1 MCSYRI
7 IRKYGQSYAR
17 QKGTE
22 RHAQKTRGLHKDLQS
37 HRYSYNALHRQGFLL
52 MMNRTKN
59 AALSF
64 LAVITA
70 LAALQYP
77 AEAAPAEQH
86 PGPSAPARA
95 AESEPD
101 SVTEGSVTIGA
112 HAIHYRAIAGTL
124 TVGSTNEIDALIG
137 TDGHWIASSGFKAPS
152 PDDPQDAPAT
162 ARIFYTA
169 YFRTGEPS
177 AGRPVMFLYNGG
189 PSVATMW
196 LHMGAFGPRRVSIP
210 DTQHQSAA
218 PYAIVE
224 NRYSL
229 LDVADLVFID
239 APGTGF
245 SRVMGRDAERAFWG
259 VDQDAH
265 AFERFIHRFLTKYDL
280 WDNPKYLF
288 GESYGTP
295 RTAVLAAALREVD
308 LNGIILLSTILS
320 MDDSIDAV
328 KGNPGVDQGYALVLP
343 SYAATAYY
351 HHRLSPQ
358 PPALLP
364 FLQEVEDFALG
375 EYMSTLLQGSE
386 LTPARKQAVAAKLQ
400 QYTGLSAELFLRH
413 DLRINVGV
421 FCKSLLREQGLEIG
435 RLDTRY
441 TALNLNPGS
450 EEADATLDP
459 MTLSTGPAYY
469 ATISKYFKED
479 LKFGANDSYKFS
491 LYDIPGFRWDWHHQ
505 GPGSPAP
512 LFAYTGTSMSL
523 DLAYAMKK
531 DPKLKILVAGGY
543 YDLGTPFFGGLYE
556 MHHLPMPA
564 QLQTNISYRYYE
576 TGHMLYLN
584 EGALG
589 RFHDDVAAFVRDTEV
604 GK

>member
-1 MCSYRI
+1 
-7 IRKYGQSYAR
+7 
-17 QKGTE
+17 
-22 RHAQKTRGLHKDLQS
+22 
-37 HRYSYNALHRQGFLL
+37 
-52 MMNRTKN
+52 
-59 AALSF
+59 
-64 LAVITA
+64 
-70 LAALQYP
+70 
-77 AEAAPAEQH
+77 
-86 PGPSAPARA
+86 
-95 AESEPD
+95 
-101 SVTEGSVTIGA
+101 VTVGG
-112 HAIHYRAIAGTL
+112 HAIHYRAVAGTL
-124 TVGSTNEIDALIG
+124 TVGSTNEIDAFIG
-137 TDGHWIASSGFKAPS
+137 TDGRWISNVGFKIPPA
-152 PDDPQDAPAT
+152 DEPQSAPAT

-169 YFRTGEPS
+169 YFRTGAPS
-177 AGRPVMFLYNGG
+177 AGRPVIFLYNGG
-189 PSVATMW
+189 PSVASLW

-210 DTQHQSAA
+210 DTQHQSAG
-218 PYAIVE
+218 PYSIVE

-280 WDNPKYLF
+280 WNNPKYLF

-295 RTAVLAAALREVD
+295 RTAVLAAMLREVD

-358 PPALLP
+358 PAALLP

-375 EYMSTLLQGSE
+375 EYMSALLQGSQ
-386 LTPARKQAVAAKLQ
+386 LTAARKQAVAEKLH
-400 QYTGLSAELFLRH
+400 QYTGLTVDQFLRY

-421 FCKSLLREQGLEIG
+421 FCKSLLREQGLETG
-435 RLDTRY
+435 RLDTRF
-441 TALNLNPGS
+441 TGLNLNPGS
-450 EEADATLDP
+450 EEAEAGLDP
-459 MTLSTGPAYY
+459 MSLATGPAYY
-469 ATISKYFKED
+469 AAVNQYLKED
-479 LKFGANDSYKFS
+479 LKFGASDSYKFS
-491 LYDIPGFRWDWHHQ
+491 LYDIPGFHWDWHHQ

-531 DPKLKILVAGGY
+531 NPKMRILVAGGY
-543 YDLGTPFFGGLYE
+543 YDLGTPFFGGLFE
-556 MHHLPMPA
+556 MHHLPMPS
-564 QLQTNISYRYYE
+564 QLQSNISYRYYE

-584 EGALG
+584 EDAL
-589 RFHDDVAAFVRDTEV
+589 RQFHEDVAAFVRDTEV
-604 GK
+604 GKPSGK